1 MRAPPE
7 GPSRG
12 VGRAQQH
19 ALRYCRDR
27 CSQCGIRRA
36 HLRLFGRPRT
46 EPDTSERCTVRPIR
60 PDPAHPPAAHP
71 RTHARTITCT
81 HTAYTHRHECARAG
95 TPQRCSKARHRPAV
109 YRTRPPTTRSLHPLG
124 PTRMATPLAAQSVS
138 YSTWLCVSA
147 TVTATATV
155 LARPRGGLSG
165 RCRQDHKKPRS
176 ISARTVLP
184 PTVHLHSDAR
194 VPTHTVTRALRR
206 ARIHSSM
213 HTAHFL
219 RAAALHTSSRAH

>member
-1 MRAPPE
+1 MRNPTSPSPFIWAPPN
-7 GPSRG
+7 
-12 VGRAQQH
+12 RAGQ
-19 ALRYCRDR
+19 
-27 CSQCGIRRA
+27 
-36 HLRLFGRPRT
+36 FRT
-46 EPDTSERCTVRPIR
+46 LHSAPIR
-60 PDPAHPPAAHP
+60 PAPAHPPAAHP

-124 PTRMATPLAAQSVS
+124 PTRMATPLAAQSVL

-155 LARPRGGLSG
+155 LARPHGGLSG